1 MYTLRPFQ
9 EKVVFTFKKTVMKTE
24 IFLVNAKIIPNS
36 SKFEIMVFDHE
47 RNELKIWVKSKP
59 ENNKANLELVQ
70 KLSKQL
76 QKKVI
81 IEKGFQSPR
90 KILRI
95 FGTPTVFEKLATPKK
110 S

>member
-1 MYTLRPFQ
+1 
-9 EKVVFTFKKTVMKTE
+9 MKTE
-24 IFLVNAKIIPNS
+24 SFLVFAKIIPNS
-36 SKFEIMVFDHE
+36 SKFEIMVFAHE
-47 RNELKIWVKSKP
+47 RNALKIRVQSKP
-59 ENNKANLELVQ
+59 EHNKANTELVQ

-95 FGTPTVFEKLATPKK
+95 FANPTVFEKLATPKK